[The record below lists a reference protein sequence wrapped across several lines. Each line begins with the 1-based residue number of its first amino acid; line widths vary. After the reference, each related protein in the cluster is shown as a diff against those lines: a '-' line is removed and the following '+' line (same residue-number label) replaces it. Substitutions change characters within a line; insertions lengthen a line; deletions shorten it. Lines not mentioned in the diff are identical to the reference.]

1 MSITADAGAG
11 IGGIGGWQG
20 SCSQY
25 STSRGADSE
34 STRSN
39 TSAGSVLTF
48 SFCSTT
54 GTGTTIAK
62 FSGGPW

>member
-1 MSITADAGAG
+1 MTSR
-11 IGGIGGWQG
+11 GGLHG

-48 SFCSTT
+48 SFCRTT